1 MTLDEYKKQI
11 EAKKRAQTEKLPQF
25 NTRTAGEG
33 EDPKAWQKPA
43 EVYRKKNNA
52 DESDE
57 DEEEE
62 VSGAEENESD
72 DDLEEEQSNGKK
84 KLIVIPL
91 HFKPI
96 DVPRGSS
103 RGGRSRGGNPR
114 FRDRPARDEQGARKQ
129 DDPRVAT
136 NSKRTCVFLLSSDLT
151 QSGTTRNCI
160 LSCR

>member
-72 DDLEEEQSNGKK
+72 EDLEEEQSSGKK

-103 RGGRSRGGNPR
+103 RGGQRRGGNPR
-114 FRDRPARDEQGARKQ
+114 FRDRPARDEQGGRKQ
-129 DDPRVAT
+129 DDQREGGDET
-136 NSKRTCVFLLSSDLT
+136 SEVFPF
-151 QSGTTRNCI
+151 
-160 LSCR
+160 